1 MTSQLQKN
9 QTGFS
14 LIEMMV
20 AMLIG
25 LFLMGGVI
33 SVYISSSQSSNVN
46 NSLRTLQE
54 NGRFALASLKNNI
67 QMAGYVDSYDPAV
80 SVNPFPGGAADF
92 NQKVIIRYQSD
103 IDCTGTATPA
113 VAAPAIRVANNTLEL
128 NGDELRCV
136 GNAGGAG
143 VAIID
148 GVDQMQ
154 ILYGLDDDGDEIADR
169 YVTATTV
176 TAIANGWRD
185 KVSSVRIALLLN
197 STNAIKPASESKTY
211 QLLDVT
217 TAAIDDRLLHKVFT
231 TTILIRNR
239 MS

>member
-25 LFLMGGVI
+25 LFLMGGVV
-33 SVYISSSQSSNVN
+33 SVYISSSQSSRIND
-46 NSLRTLQE
+46 SLRTLQE
-54 NGRFALASLKNNI
+54 NGRFALASLKNTI
-67 QMAGYVDSYDPAV
+67 LMAGYVDSYDP
-80 SVNPFPGGAADF
+80 SVQIDPFPGGAADF
-92 NQKVIIRYQSD
+92 NQKVTVRYESD
-103 IDCTGTATPA
+103 VDCTGTPTPL
-113 VAAPAIRVANNTLEL
+113 VAAPGVRVANNTLEL
-128 NGDELRCV
+128 NGGELRCV

-143 VAIID
+143 VVIID

-154 ILYGLDDDGDEIADR
+154 FLYGLDDDGDEIADR
-169 YVTATTV
+169 YVTAGVV
-176 TAIANGWRD
+176 TAATGWQD
-185 KVSSVRIALLLN
+185 KVSSVRVSLLLN
-197 STNAIKPASESKTY
+197 STNAIKPANESKTY

>member
-1 MTSQLQKN
+1 MTSQPYKK

-33 SVYISSSQSSNVN
+33 SVYLSSSQSSRVN
-46 NSLRTLQE
+46 DSLRTLQE
-54 NGRFALASLKNNI
+54 NGRFALASLRNSI
-67 QMAGYVDSYDPAV
+67 QMAGYIDNYDP
-80 SVNPFPGGAADF
+80 SILLDPFPGGAIDF
-92 NQKVIIRYQSD
+92 NQKVAISFESD
-103 IDCTGTATPA
+103 VDCTGAATP
-113 VAAPAIRVANNTLEL
+113 VPAAPAARVANNTLQL
-128 NGDELRCV
+128 VGDELRCV
-136 GNAGGAG
+136 GNAGGTG
-143 VAIID
+143 ITIID

-154 ILYGLDDDGDEIADR
+154 ILYGLDDDDDEIADR

-176 TAIANGWRD
+176 TATTNGWRD
-185 KVSSVRIALLLN
+185 MVSSVRIALLLN
-197 STNAIKPASESKTY
+197 SVNDIKPISESKTY

-217 TAAIDDRLLHKVFT
+217 TAAFNDRKLRKVFT